1 MESYNFKLL
10 PEVIWAV
17 VVAAFVA
24 AAELIAGLPVEQ
36 VLADPQ
42 SVAAMLGAA
51 VARSVG
57 AAIQN
62 GIAKLRAPE

>member
-1 MESYNFKLL
+1 METYNFKAL

-17 VVAAFVA
+17 VVAAVVA
-24 AAELIAGLPVEQ
+24 LAQVIAGVPVDQ
-36 VLADPQ
+36 LLSDPQ

-51 VARSVG
+51 VARAAG

-62 GIAKLRAPE
+62 GIAKLRTPE